1 MQHIRYANI
10 GLAGLTDFSLFE
22 YVALLHI
29 VPKWHYGTEMPSSSN
44 NILR

>member
-1 MQHIRYANI
+1 MQHIHYANK
-10 GLAGLTDFSLFE
+10 GLGLTDFSLFE